1 MIIIQITDRLIQ
13 RATAAILREHLRVMP
28 VTVVTGARQTG
39 KTTLVRDLM
48 APQRR
53 YASLE
58 EPRSAQ
64 LARRDPQLLLGDDPL
79 TLDEVQREPRLLSAL
94 KIAVD
99 ERRTPGRFLLTG
111 SANLLLM
118 RRVSESLA
126 GRASYLTLWPMTRR
140 EQRGLARGGL
150 WSDLIGS
157 PEDEWVDLLREAPAE
172 AEDWRELAR
181 RGGFPVPALE
191 LKSPVERRLWF
202 EGYERTYL
210 ERDLRDLAQITSLG
224 DFGMLIRAAAL
235 RLGGILN
242 QSELGRDV
250 SLPQPTVHRYL
261 NLLETSYLLV
271 RLPAYARNRT
281 KRLVKS
287 PRVYWC
293 DPGLALHLAGNPEP
307 GGAHLENI
315 VLHDLLAWRET
326 HPARAD
332 LFYWRTT
339 GGAEVDL
346 VLETGGRLLPIEVK
360 ATTRPGFG
368 DARHLLTFRRE
379 YRDEALPGLLLHDGD
394 VIRWIADGVLAAPWW
409 RVI

>member
-1 MIIIQITDRLIQ
+1 MIIIQLTDRLIP
-13 RATAAILREHLRVMP
+13 RTTATILREHLRIMP

-39 KTTLVRDLM
+39 KTTLVRDLI
-48 APQRR
+48 APERR

-64 LARRDPQLLLGDDPL
+64 LARRDPQLLLGDDPV

-99 ERRTPGRFLLTG
+99 EGRTPGRFLLTG

-140 EQRGLARGGL
+140 EQQGLARGGV

-157 PEDEWVDLLREAPAE
+157 PEDEWSDLLRETPSE

-191 LKSPVERRLWF
+191 LKSAAERRLWF

-210 ERDLRDLAQITSLG
+210 ERDLRDLAQVASLG
-224 DFGMLIRAAAL
+224 DFGMLTRAAAL

-287 PRVYWC
+287 PRIYWS
-293 DPGLALHLAGNPEP
+293 DPGLALHLAGDPEP
-307 GGAHLENI
+307 SGAHLENI
-315 VLHDLLAWRET
+315 VLHDLLAWKET
-326 HPARAD
+326 HPARTAV
-332 LFYWRTT
+332 FYWRTT

-346 VLETGGRLLPIEVK
+346 VVETGCRLLPIEVK

-394 VIRWIADGVLAAPWW
+394 AVRWIADGVLAAPWW
-409 RVI
+409 RVV